1 MLWLSRPC
9 GRPETQGE
17 RGRGP
22 LASVAETVSQF
33 VEPIGKRVGKD
44 SAAESFEAGQQNGEI
59 AEAGI
64 EQGPQKFEIFVA
76 FQP

>member
-1 MLWLSRPC
+1 
-9 GRPETQGE
+9 
-17 RGRGP
+17 
-22 LASVAETVSQF
+22 VSQF